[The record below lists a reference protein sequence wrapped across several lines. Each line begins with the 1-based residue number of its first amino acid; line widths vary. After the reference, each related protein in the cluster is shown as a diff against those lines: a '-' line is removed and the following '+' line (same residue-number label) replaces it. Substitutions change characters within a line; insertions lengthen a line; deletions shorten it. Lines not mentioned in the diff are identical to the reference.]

1 MMAVGLELLQ
11 LDYENAHF
19 HKIGMKT
26 GVRIPVRPSCYAYH

>member
-1 MMAVGLELLQ
+1 MDFCSTFSGRQKMMAVGLELLQ

-26 GVRIPVRPSCYAYH
+26 GV